1 MDKKFWFQMLG
12 LTILILGAT
21 FLAFNYKYLQPFTS
35 QFAKTGKTNSI
46 VKPSTKK
53 SLKIVDQNGNAKASL
68 NVEIADTNEKRNKG
82 LGYRE
87 SLATDSGMLFIHET
101 PKKYTYW
108 MKGMEIPLDI
118 MWIMDDTVADI
129 IPNIPPPIEG
139 QSEETLERYS
149 STVEVN
155 RVLETNA
162 GFVQNY
168 NIQVGDKI
176 ILDQ

>member
-1 MDKKFWFQMLG
+1 MDKKFWFQLLG
-12 LTILILGAT
+12 LTILILAAS
-21 FLAFNYKYLQPFTS
+21 FLAFNYRYLQPFTS
-35 QFAKTGKTNSI
+35 QLKGSS
-46 VKPSTKK
+46 KPRPVASSAAK
-53 SLKIVDQNGNAKASL
+53 SLKIVDLNGNTKADL

-82 LGYRE
+82 LGFRA
-87 SLATDSGMLFIHET
+87 SLATDSGMLFLHDT

-108 MKGMEIPLDI
+108 MKGMEIPIDI

-139 QSEETLERYS
+139 QTEETLERYS
-149 STVEVN
+149 STVDVN

-162 GFVQNY
+162 GFVEQN
-168 NIQVGDKI
+168 NIQIGDRI